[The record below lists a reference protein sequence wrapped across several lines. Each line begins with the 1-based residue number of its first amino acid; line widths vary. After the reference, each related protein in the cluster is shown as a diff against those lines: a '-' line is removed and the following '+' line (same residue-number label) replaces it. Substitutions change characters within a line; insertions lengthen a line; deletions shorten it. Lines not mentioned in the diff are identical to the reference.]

1 MHGIAHHQVEE
12 LLIGKTPDSARRTTV
27 SPLRSWSVSDLPPP
41 TVSPEPP
48 ERWDDPLPVD
58 VESFEKPPVP
68 WWGPIALVGFVG
80 LVICTNIAAAVW
92 ARWVNTDPEFLLMLS
107 SRNRYLALTL
117 AAGVSVPAYAAIAF
131 VRIGAAFVVCHLIGR
146 AYSYTAILWFKK
158 YLGFTDEA
166 EQAFHR
172 GFDKA
177 EWALIPFFAG
187 SNIVAALTGVRKTPP
202 GKLALLLSIG
212 IAARLVLMWWLARTF
227 EDQLVSF
234 LEWVARYQWWVVGAS
249 VAVVILVNAKNFRR

>member
-1 MHGIAHHQVEE
+1 M
-12 LLIGKTPDSARRTTV
+12 
-27 SPLRSWSVSDLPPP
+27 SDLPPP

-48 ERWDDPLPVD
+48 EPWDDPLPDD
-58 VESFEKPPVP
+58 VESFAKPPVP
-68 WWGPIALVGFVG
+68 WWGPLALVGFVG

-117 AAGVSVPAYAAIAF
+117 AAGVSVPAYATIAF

-227 EDQLVSF
+227 EDQLVRF

-249 VAVVILVNAKNFRR
+249 VVVVILVNAKNFRR

>member
-1 MHGIAHHQVEE
+1 M
-12 LLIGKTPDSARRTTV
+12 
-27 SPLRSWSVSDLPPP
+27 VSDLPPP
-41 TVSPEPP
+41 TVSPEP
-48 ERWDDPLPVD
+48 WDDPSPGDAKLL
-58 VESFEKPPVP
+58 EKQPVP
-68 WWGPIALVGFVG
+68 LWGPIVVVAFVG

-92 ARWVNTDPEFLLMLS
+92 ARWINTDPEFLLMFS

-117 AAGVSVPAYAAIAF
+117 AAGVSVPAYALIAF

-146 AYSYTAILWFKK
+146 AYSYTAITWFKK
-158 YLGFTDEA
+158 YLGFTDDA

-177 EWALIPFFAG
+177 EWALIPIFAG
-187 SNIVAALTGVRKTPP
+187 SNIVAALTGMRKTAP

-234 LEWVARYQWWVVGAS
+234 LEWVTRYQWWVVGVS
-249 VAVVILVNAKNFRR
+249 VAIVILINAKNFRR